1 MQSGRAK
8 TKDWR
13 MEFEPSDRASADSL
27 MGWVGSADTSKQVI
41 LHFSTKED
49 AVAYAKKNGYA
60 FTVQE
65 EKTRRIKPKAYA
77 DNFSYARREP
87 WTH

>member
-1 MQSGRAK
+1 
-8 TKDWR
+8 
-13 MEFEPSDRASADSL
+13 MEFEPSDRASADAL

-41 LHFSTKED
+41 LHFHSKED

-60 FTVQE
+60 YTVQE
-65 EKTRRIKPKAYA
+65 EKTRKIKPKAYA